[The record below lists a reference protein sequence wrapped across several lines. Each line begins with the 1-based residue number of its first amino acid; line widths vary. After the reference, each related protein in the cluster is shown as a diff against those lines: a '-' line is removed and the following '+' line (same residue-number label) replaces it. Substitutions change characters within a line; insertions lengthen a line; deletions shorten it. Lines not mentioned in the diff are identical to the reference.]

1 MDNKMDGNQYQGD
14 HNYGNVDEQKENDK
28 EEVDMFKNYQIDL
41 KTLEKFI
48 KPSNLIVPNEN
59 KFKSDINISPNLLKP
74 RALRISETKRFN
86 DN

>member
-1 MDNKMDGNQYQGD
+1 
-14 HNYGNVDEQKENDK
+14 
-28 EEVDMFKNYQIDL
+28 MFKNYQIDL